1 MHVRATLRV
10 SHDQLRSINILL
22 REHYS
27 PRGCLVSVSLHGPVS
42 SVYLLI
48 KASFGR
54 WPRFLAPALHS
65 YSTGPSFLSLF
76 LSFFLSFFLSLFICL
91 TYLVFSSRTVRFSS
105 FSYGNIIASLGCS
118 KKTKQARISF
128 TPERGHIIQASRL
141 RARRV
146 SA

>member
-48 KASFGR
+48 KALFGR
-54 WPRFLAPALHS
+54 WPLFLAPALHS
-65 YSTGPSFLSLF
+65 YSTGPSFLSLS
-76 LSFFLSFFLSLFICL
+76 LSFFLICL
-91 TYLVFSSRTVRFSS
+91 TYLVFSSRTVNFAS
-105 FSYGNIIASLGCS
+105 FSYGNIIASLRCS
-118 KKTKQARISF
+118 KKAKQTRVSV
-128 TPERGHIIQASRL
+128 TPERGHVI
-141 RARRV
+141 
-146 SA
+146 